1 MWIHHGV
8 HVFPIMNPLPL
19 WGCEAGKREQ
29 WKLYLVATA
38 AGREM
43 QRRQAV
49 VEVQRYREK
58 FQAGAAST
66 PFLAFCPEPLNPA
79 CLPTGS
85 NSFFSKINKCALMSL
100 FLYKLLF
107 NYYNIGTYIE
117 SKNASPP
124 GDYQMKSGLPRVPP
138 LLPPPNHLLNWLSF
152 LLSFDQL
159 LAIILKSSRK
169 PFVILI
175 YLIVIYIT
183 LVDFQTMGYSVIY
196 FSQLC
201 LH

>member
-1 MWIHHGV
+1 
-8 HVFPIMNPLPL
+8 
-19 WGCEAGKREQ
+19 
-29 WKLYLVATA
+29 
-38 AGREM
+38 M
-43 QRRQAV
+43 QGQAV
-49 VEVQRYREK
+49 VEVQRYRERV
-58 FQAGAAST
+58 QAGST
-66 PFLAFCPEPLNPA
+66 SAPFLAFCPEPLNPA

-85 NSFFSKINKCALMSL
+85 NSFLSKINKCALMSL

-107 NYYNIGTYIE
+107 SYYNIGTYIE
-117 SKNASPP
+117 YKNASPP
-124 GDYQMKSGLPRVPP
+124 GDYQMKSGLPRVPRS
-138 LLPPPNHLLNWLSF
+138 LLRLTTTPHPAPQFHSLEVTGNHLLNWLSF
-152 LLSFDQL
+152 SLSFDQL
-159 LAIILKSSRK
+159 LASILKSSRK

>member
-1 MWIHHGV
+1 MDGFAIQQHESTIHQRESTTGV

-38 AGREM
+38 AGSEM

-117 SKNASPP
+117 CKNASPP

-138 LLPPPNHLLNWLSF
+138 LLPPPHHHPPTLPPSF
-152 LLSFDQL
+152 
-159 LAIILKSSRK
+159 I
-169 PFVILI
+169 P
-175 YLIVIYIT
+175 
-183 LVDFQTMGYSVIY
+183 
-196 FSQLC
+196 
-201 LH
+201 